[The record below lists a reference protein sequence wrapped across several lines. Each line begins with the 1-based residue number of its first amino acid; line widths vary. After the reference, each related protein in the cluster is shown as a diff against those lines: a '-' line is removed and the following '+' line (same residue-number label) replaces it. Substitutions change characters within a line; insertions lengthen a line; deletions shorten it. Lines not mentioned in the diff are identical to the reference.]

1 MFQVIGVVGE
11 FACRCGGLRNDAREL
26 KDASKQS
33 PIKKIA
39 KGMRRPRQNLIANPD
54 GSIDL

>member
-1 MFQVIGVVGE
+1 LTSSHAG
-11 FACRCGGLRNDAREL
+11 ATRHRNDAREL

-33 PIKKIA
+33 RIKKIA
-39 KGMRRPRQNLIANPD
+39 KGMKRPRQNLSANPD